1 MQIQK
6 ISTQPNIYL
15 HKDAEKPENTQVKN
29 PAFTGAMDGLSSFLS
44 FLDTNPAV
52 GTCVVDLGSMVIPR
66 TTVDFINRGPSAGAE
81 TARREATGTTNH
93 STVGLDGFVVGS
105 LLATGLNSKYGIKAH
120 KIFADEPTINILT
133 KNYHDAVH
141 SSNPDTLKAHIDT
154 FVDRIRVFNTDRNNK
169 TGFVEI
175 PEADKKAIKDKFYE
189 VIKKAGKKSVSR
201 DDKKA
206 LYTMITAATGGEKEV
221 LLKGFENAGMKDA
234 SNTLRTLITNFCN
247 ITHVCESEKVN
258 KVFKETPEFAKNA
271 VVKSLKKL
279 NLSRTVGG
287 LAIAS
292 AIGMSTQPINMY
304 LTKKKTGQDGF
315 PADPDRKKDKSG
327 QFKLKKIVT
336 AAIFA
341 LGALSTITT
350 KPSKFLSKIQF
361 QGMLPSLDQ
370 LKLVYG
376 LTITSRLLVARDK
389 DELREA
395 FVKDTLGFLNLL
407 ILGSLVT
414 KGAARL
420 IDKNLFNKIKLKDS
434 GLFKNKTTL
443 KTRDE
448 VMLPMF
454 KKHGINV
461 FDENGKVLSF
471 RKMLKLVKQLPMDEQ
486 KALKKQL
493 AALDVSQI
501 TGYLYSGIVLGVL
514 IPKLNIYMTNKA
526 AARRKAEAEKLK
538 AETGIQQV
546 QEPVQNVED
555 NKDTKLVPN
564 FSSNTKHLSFEDSQY
579 IIK

>member
-1 MQIQK
+1 MQINK
-6 ISTQPNIYL
+6 ISQQPNINL
-15 HKDAEKPENTQVKN
+15 PRKNEFSQGVKSEPSFQSAN
-29 PAFTGAMDGLSSFLS
+29 VLSSALTFLE
-44 FLDTNPAV
+44 TNPAI

-66 TTVDFINRGPSAGAE
+66 TTVDFVNRGPSAGME

-105 LLATGLNSKYGIKAH
+105 LLAAGLNAKYGIKAH
-120 KIFADEPTINILT
+120 QIFADEPTINIIT

-141 SSNPDTLKAHIDT
+141 NSSSDVLKSHIDT
-154 FVDRIRVFNTDRNNK
+154 FVDRIRVLNADKNPE

-175 PEADKKAIKDKFYE
+175 PDADKKLIKDKFYE
-189 VIKKAGKKSVSR
+189 ILKKSGKEHVSKQ
-201 DDKKA
+201 DKKI
-206 LYTMITAATGGEKEV
+206 LYTMITAAAGGEKEV
-221 LLKGFENAGMKDA
+221 LLKGSEAANLKDA
-234 SNTLRTLITNFCN
+234 SNSLRTLITNFCN
-247 ITHVCESEKVN
+247 ITHVCENENVN

-271 VVKSLKKL
+271 VVNSLKSL
-279 NLSRTVGG
+279 NLKRTVGG

-315 PADPDRKKDKSG
+315 PADPDRKKDKSAK
-327 QFKLKKIVT
+327 FKFARIA
-336 AAIFA
+336 AAIAFA
-341 LGALSTITT
+341 TGALATITT

-414 KGAARL
+414 KGAARM
-420 IDKNLFNKIKLKDS
+420 IDKSLLHK
-434 GLFKNKTTL
+434 FKNRTVL

-448 VMLPMF
+448 VLLPAL
-454 KKHGINV
+454 KKHNINL
-461 FDENGKVLSF
+461 FDESGKVLSF
-471 RKMLKLVKQLPMDEQ
+471 KKMLKMVKQLPETEQ

-493 AALDVSQI
+493 TALDVSQLS
-501 TGYLYSGIVLGVL
+501 GYLYSGLVLGIA
-514 IPKLNIYMTNKA
+514 IPKLNIFMTNKA
-526 AARRKAEAEKLK
+526 AARRKAEAELAK
-538 AETGIQQV
+538 ANV
-546 QEPVQNVED
+546 QANTNQPDLTHNID
-555 NKDTKLVPN
+555 DKSSKNFPL
-564 FSSNTKHLSFEDSQY
+564 FSSKNERLSFEDSQY
-579 IIK
+579 IIR